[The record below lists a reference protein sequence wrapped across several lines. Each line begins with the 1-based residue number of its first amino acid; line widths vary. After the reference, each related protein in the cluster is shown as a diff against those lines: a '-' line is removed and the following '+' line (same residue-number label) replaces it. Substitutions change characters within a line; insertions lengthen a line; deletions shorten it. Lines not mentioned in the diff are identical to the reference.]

1 MAPVLNWPPAL
12 HTAPRSSSGRVAGW
26 DETVRPAREK
36 SLFWHNMWKDC
47 GKPRSGSVADIMR
60 RTRAAND
67 YAIRTVR
74 KHEQEYVNQRFA
86 ENVLSNK
93 TRDFWGEVK
102 RLRQSGN
109 VCSSCVDDFTNP
121 GDIAEH
127 LASQYRPLYSSVGYD
142 VEELSKI
149 SKDINNLIVG
159 WDHDCCVSVSE
170 VYDAICKL
178 KPGKSNGNIGLSSD
192 YFILVGTALSVHISL
207 LFSGLMMHGFVPE
220 SMQIS
225 TVIPIPK
232 EKANRTDSNNYRGLH

>member
-1 MAPVLNWPPAL
+1 
-12 HTAPRSSSGRVAGW
+12 
-26 DETVRPAREK
+26 
-36 SLFWHNMWKDC
+36 
-47 GKPRSGSVADIMR
+47 MR
-60 RTRAAND
+60 RTRAAYH

-109 VCSSCVDDFTNP
+109 VRGSCVDGFTNA

-127 LASQYRPLYSSVGYD
+127 LASQYRSLYSSVGYD
-142 VEELSKI
+142 VEELSEI
-149 SKDINNLIVG
+149 RKDINNLIVG

-178 KPGKSNGNIGLSSD
+178 KPGKSDGNIGLSSD
-192 YFILVGTALSVHISL
+192 YFIHEGGALSVHISL
-207 LFSGLMMHGFVPE
+207 LFSGLMVHGFVPE
-220 SMQIS
+220 SMQTS
-225 TVIPIPK
+225 TVIQFLRERLI
-232 EKANRTDSNNYRGLH
+232 ELTRIITGGLH